1 MGYVAEQKKQE
12 STVILF
18 EITICGRTNF
28 VRPFSN
34 FKEGGIIKRL
44 IAFILS
50 ILLVILPLT
59 SCNNIT
65 VEKSQKLSIVSTIF
79 PYYDFAAEI
88 SKDKA
93 TVSLLIPPGCE
104 PHDFDFSPQDIIE
117 INNADIFI
125 YNGGESDSWVES
137 ILENIDP
144 SVKVIRCF
152 DYVNPLYEDDSALES
167 EEHHHNETE
176 EEEHHHEEQEYD
188 EHIWTSPK
196 NAINIVNAISR
207 EIINTDKSNE
217 DDYSKNC
224 NNYIIELK
232 SLDNKLEQISNQAK
246 NNTLVI
252 ADRFP
257 FLYLTQHYNFQHLS
271 AFSGCSSQ
279 TQPSIKTVTTIID
292 YVNENNIPVVFK
304 CDFSSDSFPNIIRE
318 DSNAKVG
325 TLYSCHNVTK
335 DMFIKGESYISL
347 MEKNCEI
354 LKEAVS

>member
-1 MGYVAEQKKQE
+1 MGYVAEQKEQE

-18 EITICGRTNF
+18 VITICGRTNF
-28 VRPFSN
+28 VRPFNN

-44 IAFILS
+44 IAFSLS

-59 SCNNIT
+59 SCKNIT
-65 VEKSQKLSIVSTIF
+65 AEKSQKLSIVSTIF
-79 PYYDFAAEI
+79 PYYDFATEI
-88 SKDKA
+88 TGDKA
-93 TVSLLIPPGCE
+93 SVTLLIPPGCE

-152 DYVNPLYEDDSALES
+152 DYINPLFEYDSALES
-167 EEHHHNETE
+167 EEHHHNEN
-176 EEEHHHEEQEYD
+176 EEEHHHEDEEYD

-196 NAINIVNAISR
+196 NAIKIVNAISK

-217 DDYSKNC
+217 DYYSKNC
-224 NNYIIELK
+224 NNYIKELK
-232 SLDNKLEQISNQAK
+232 NLDNRLEQISKEGK

-257 FLYLTQHYNFQHLS
+257 FLYLTEHYNFQHLS

-292 YVNENNIPVVFK
+292 YVNANNIPVVFK
-304 CDFSSDSFPNIIRE
+304 CDFSSDSFPNIISE
-318 DSNAKVG
+318 DSNAKIG

-335 DMFIKGESYISL
+335 DMFNKGESYISL

>member
-12 STVILF
+12 RTVILF
-18 EITICGRTNF
+18 EITFCGRTNF

-176 EEEHHHEEQEYD
+176 DEEHHNEEEEYD

-196 NAINIVNAISR
+196 NAINIVNAISK

-217 DDYSKNC
+217 DYYSKNC
-224 NNYIIELK
+224 NNYIKELK
-232 SLDNKLEQISNQAK
+232 NLDNKLEQISNQAK

>member
-65 VEKSQKLSIVSTIF
+65 VEKSKKLSIVSTIF

-167 EEHHHNETE
+167 EEHHHNETD

-217 DDYSKNC
+217 DYYSKNC

-335 DMFIKGESYISL
+335 DMFNKGESYISL
-347 MEKNCEI
+347 MEKNCKI

>member
-167 EEHHHNETE
+167 EEHHHNETD

-217 DDYSKNC
+217 DYYSKNC
-224 NNYIIELK
+224 NNYIKELK
-232 SLDNKLEQISNQAK
+232 NLDNKLEQISNQAK

-335 DMFIKGESYISL
+335 DMFNKGESYISL